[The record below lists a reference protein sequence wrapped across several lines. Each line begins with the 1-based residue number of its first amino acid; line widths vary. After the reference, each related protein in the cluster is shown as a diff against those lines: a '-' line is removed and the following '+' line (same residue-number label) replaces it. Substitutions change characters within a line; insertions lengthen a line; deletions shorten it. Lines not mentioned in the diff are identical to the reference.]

1 MGFGQGN
8 VSITETTQV
17 IIPDDAPLG
26 QHIMRLKSNWNA
38 EVPDDSCANTT
49 WGETE
54 DYMVNIV
61 TSLGLEDIIQN
72 ESDFSVISLGDNIF
86 DVNLT
91 SSYQGKIDLT
101 VYNVLGQRMVFH
113 RFENTGSYNYNLD
126 LSYVAKGVYL
136 VRIGNASFGKVKKII
151 VE

>member
-1 MGFGQGN
+1 
-8 VSITETTQV
+8 
-17 IIPDDAPLG
+17 
-26 QHIMRLKSNWNA
+26 MRLKSNWNA
-38 EVPDDSCANTT
+38 PVPDDSCADTA

-61 TSLGLEDIIQN
+61 TSLSVDDITQN
-72 ESDFSVISLGDNIF
+72 QSEFSVISLGNNQF
-86 DVNLT
+86 DVNLN
-91 SSYQGKIDLT
+91 SPYQGKIDLS
-101 VYNVLGQRMVFH
+101 VYNVVGQRMVFH